1 MKLVMAI
8 IKPFKLDA
16 VRDALIS
23 TGVHGLTLTEAK
35 GYGQQKGRASASSG
49 FEHIVSF
56 VPKIKI
62 EVVAPDDQAENI
74 IESIRRAARTGDIG
88 DGKIFAL
95 TVDEAVRIRTG
106 ETNIAAL

>member
-49 FEHIVSF
+49 FEHTVSF

-106 ETNIAAL
+106 ETDIAAL